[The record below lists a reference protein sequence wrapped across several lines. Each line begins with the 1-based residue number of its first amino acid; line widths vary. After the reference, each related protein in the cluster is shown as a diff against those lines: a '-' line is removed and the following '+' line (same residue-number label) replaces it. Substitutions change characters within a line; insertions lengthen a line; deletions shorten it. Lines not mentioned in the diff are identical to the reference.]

1 MESPTLPKPLEQW
14 APVRSRS
21 AFARSDG
28 FRNALGLIL
37 MLAGG
42 AVIAGGLLTSS
53 PLVIFAGALALVVCA
68 FILNQPFWGVIAFLF
83 VLFIRAELISESLVK
98 MRLPILLSS
107 FTLFAWI
114 VQVVLKRERFRW
126 RTETGWML
134 AFTVALIL
142 STYRLPSM
150 SDTVEG
156 LMDTAKLLCLFLL
169 LQQLVTDERRANVA
183 IAGLLVLTVVL
194 ALISIWGFY
203 HGRALMENGIPRA
216 TVAGGGFD
224 DPNDLAAVLVAGVP
238 ICLLYLA
245 RAKAVLVR
253 VLSAVALAILTLN
266 IYLTN
271 SRGGMIAF
279 GVAVSVYLLYQ
290 LGWKRGLVIGLVAL
304 SLMVAF
310 GPERFSAE
318 SVKGDDSSMGRI
330 LAWRHGLK
338 MFESNP
344 LMGVGYGEFSKLHGM
359 TAHNSFV
366 LALSEGGFPGA
377 LLWVGLNYWPILT
390 LVRLR
395 RKQREA
401 GSTGVWAGYTV
412 ALQAAIFGLIA
423 AQMFLSHTYRPIPLV
438 YLALASALGIIGTR
452 SLARDEGVTLESPP
466 DWPHYVAVF
475 GITLVA
481 VVVLYIAVGI
491 EL

>member
-1 MESPTLPKPLEQW
+1 MESPKRLEGW
-14 APVRSRS
+14 APVPSGA
-21 AFARSDG
+21 AFTRSDG
-28 FRNALGLIL
+28 FRNGLALLL

-42 AVIAGGLLTSS
+42 AVIAGGLMTGS
-53 PLVIFAGALALVVCA
+53 PLVIFAGALALLVCA
-68 FILNQPFWGVIAFLF
+68 FIFNQPFWGVIAFLF

-126 RTETGWML
+126 RAETGWML

-156 LMDTAKLLCLFLL
+156 LMDTARLLCLFLL
-169 LQQLVTDERRANVA
+169 VQQLVSDERRANVA

-203 HGRALMENGIPRA
+203 HGRALMENGVPRA
-216 TVAGGGFD
+216 TVPGGGFD

-245 RAKAVLVR
+245 RAKALAVR
-253 VLSAVALAILTLN
+253 VVSGIGLAVLTFN

-310 GPERFSAE
+310 GPERFSAK

-330 LAWRHGLK
+330 LAWRHGLQ

-344 LMGVGYGEFSKLHGM
+344 LMGVGYGEFPRLHGM

-395 RKQREA
+395 RRQREEGSA
-401 GSTGVWAGYTV
+401 GVLAGYTV
-412 ALQAAIFGLIA
+412 ALQAAILGSIA

-438 YLALASALGIIGTR
+438 YLALASALGIIASRR
-452 SLARDEGVTLESPP
+452 STGEEAAPRESAP
-466 DWPHYVAVF
+466 DWPHYAAVF
-475 GITLVA
+475 GITLLSVIL
-481 VVVLYIAVGI
+481 LYVAVGI